1 MEPGVC
7 AVTLA
12 TILER
17 PSQFTLKLQRSAKNE
32 RCSMKPKL
40 IFTILVVTILLA
52 ACGSST
58 TPEPTPDVAAVR
70 TSAAS
75 TVVSQ
80 FTLTAAVFTPIPSL
94 PPTETATEALTATA
108 TLPPVAQVT
117 NAEGTTIAL
126 CDKYSWDVATVD
138 VNIPDNT
145 VMTPGEDFTK
155 TWLIKNIGSCTWGD
169 GYKLVYSYS
178 SPTGEKMSG
187 EAQPLTAAIA
197 PGQEVQVS
205 VNFKAPNLPGTYSVY
220 WTMQNAKGIS
230 FQGNDNKALYVTI
243 VVQ

>member
-1 MEPGVC
+1 MTVN
-7 AVTLA
+7 
-12 TILER
+12 
-17 PSQFTLKLQRSAKNE
+17 SLQQKGHLMKSKYLVLLLVSA
-32 RCSMKPKL
+32 L
-40 IFTILVVTILLA
+40 FLA
-52 ACGSST
+52 ACGPST

-80 FTLTAAVFTPIPSL
+80 FTLTAAVFTPTLPSL
-94 PPTETATEALTATA
+94 PTETSAPDATATA
-108 TLPPVAQVT
+108 TVPPVAQVT

-126 CDKYSWDVATVD
+126 CDKYAWDVSTVD

-145 VMTPGEDFTK
+145 VMTPGQDFTK
-155 TWLIKNIGSCTWGD
+155 TWLIKNTGTCAWGE

-178 SPTGEKMSG
+178 NPPDETMSG

-197 PGQEVQVS
+197 PGQEVEVS
-205 VNFKAPNLPGTYSVY
+205 VNFTAPTLPGTYTVY
-220 WTMQNAKGIS
+220 WTMQNAQGIS
-230 FQGNDNKALYVTI
+230 FQGNDNKVLYVQI

>member
-1 MEPGVC
+1 
-7 AVTLA
+7 
-12 TILER
+12 
-17 PSQFTLKLQRSAKNE
+17 
-32 RCSMKPKL
+32 MKPKL
-40 IFTILVVTILLA
+40 IATILIITVLLV
-52 ACGSST
+52 ACGSAT

-94 PPTETATEALTATA
+94 VPTETATEAPTATA
-108 TLPPVAQVT
+108 TEAPVAQVT
-117 NAEGTTIAL
+117 NAQGTAIDL
-126 CDKYSWDVATVD
+126 CDKYSWDINTVD
-138 VNIPDNT
+138 VNYPDNT
-145 VMTPGEDFTK
+145 VVAPGEAFIK

-178 SPTGEKMSG
+178 SPGNEKMSG

-205 VNFKAPNLPGTYSVY
+205 VNFKAPTLPGTYSVF
-220 WTMQNAKGIS
+220 WTLQNAKGVA
-230 FQGNDNKALYVTI
+230 FQGNDNKVLYVQI